1 MVNVARQK
9 MQILGRINLTTK
21 QIIGLAFLVVL
32 LALFISFSRFP
43 KLDEVASDLEAVTK
57 PVVECFQGFC
67 LETEKSLFDRWKDF
81 SIAYFEIISAGML
94 FAFLVAGLTETFI
107 LPKNR
112 SFNSPGLIR
121 QTFVGLTIGP
131 IWNLC
136 SACVVPIANSF
147 HRRGSGTASAI
158 AMIQG
163 SSTLNM
169 PALLMALTIFTPLL
183 GLSRIILSFLGA
195 LIISPLV
202 AVAAGEKWKSDD
214 SIEPTE
220 SNMVSINE
228 DSSISVMETLRHGLA
243 DWVKA
248 SFGYLVRLGPI
259 MLVAGLASGLFLQ
272 WITTDS
278 VSMFLG
284 NNFMGIIVAATLGI
298 LINVPLLFEIPLV
311 ALLIIMGMG
320 TAPAATLLYVAAAGG
335 PITFW
340 GLSKVMP
347 KKAIA
352 TFAMSTWETGVI
364 GGLVVKFISL
374 VLEGSF

>member
-1 MVNVARQK
+1 
-9 MQILGRINLTTK
+9 MQILGRINLTNK
-21 QIIGLAFLVVL
+21 QILGLLFLVML

-43 KLDEVASDLEAVTK
+43 KLDQVASDLEAITN

-67 LETEKSLFDRWKDF
+67 IETEKSLFERWKDF
-81 SIAYFEIISAGML
+81 SIAYFQIISAGMF

-107 LPKNR
+107 LPNNK
-112 SFNSPGLIR
+112 SFHSPGLIR

-183 GLSRIILSFLGA
+183 GFSRIILSFLGA

-202 AVAAGEKWKSDD
+202 AIVAGDKWNPDEPIEPNIV
-214 SIEPTE
+214 SIEE
-220 SNMVSINE
+220 EFSM
-228 DSSISVMETLRHGLA
+228 SVIETLSHGLLEWA
-243 DWVKA
+243 KS
-248 SFGYLVRLGPI
+248 SFGYLLRLGPI
-259 MLVAGLASGLFLQ
+259 MIVAGLASGLFLQ

-278 VSMFLG
+278 VYVFLG
-284 NNFMGIIVAATLGI
+284 NNFTGIIIAATLGI

-352 TFAMSTWETGVI
+352 TFAISTWVTGVI
-364 GGLVVKFISL
+364 GGLVVLFIGS
-374 VLEGSF
+374 VLEVGF